1 MFPESGNWHVD
12 LKIAHKKL
20 KYVAVKLII
29 LTLLGNGNLSWSISI
44 MQYCDPQLI
53 VIFNYVFSPFSLHY
67 IFKKKHLKANSLYM
81 LFYENSLLFIDSIW
95 HYYILVDRCQIL
107 LFISKY
113 ESNPTLKPWK
123 TVHYAIALSYIN

>member
-29 LTLLGNGNLSWSISI
+29 LTLHSNLSWSISI
-44 MQYCDPQLI
+44 MQYCDTQLI

>member
-29 LTLLGNGNLSWSISI
+29 LTLHGNLSWSISI

-53 VIFNYVFSPFSLHY
+53 VIFNYVFFPFSLHY
-67 IFKKKHLKANSLYM
+67 IFKKKTSESKQLVHVFFMKTAYFLLTQYGIIIFW
-81 LFYENSLLFIDSIW
+81 LTDVRFFYSYLNMNQILPWNPGRLCILQLLF
-95 HYYILVDRCQIL
+95 R
-107 LFISKY
+107 
-113 ESNPTLKPWK
+113 T
-123 TVHYAIALSYIN
+123 

>member
-1 MFPESGNWHVD
+1 M
-12 LKIAHKKL
+12 
-20 KYVAVKLII
+20 Y
-29 LTLLGNGNLSWSISI
+29 
-44 MQYCDPQLI
+44 
-53 VIFNYVFSPFSLHY
+53 FSPFLCITY
-67 IFKKKHLKANSLYM
+67 LKKTSESKQLVHVF
-81 LFYENSLLFIDSIW
+81 FYENSLLFIDSIW

>member
-29 LTLLGNGNLSWSISI
+29 LTLHGNLSWSISI

-53 VIFNYVFSPFSLHY
+53 VIFNYVFFPFSLHY
-67 IFKKKHLKANSLYM
+67 IFKKKIWKQTACTC
-81 LFYENSLLFIDSIW
+81 LFRMKTAYFLLTQYGIIIFWLTDVRFFYS
-95 HYYILVDRCQIL
+95 YLNMNQIL
-107 LFISKY
+107 LW
-113 ESNPTLKPWK
+113 NPARMCIMQLLFHT
-123 TVHYAIALSYIN
+123 